1 MAAIPVDDTSTTHTQ
16 GQGSVPHPRIAE
28 HDLGSNLNNVE
39 VSDLPMVEKIPTEV
53 DIEESLEVRIERLGR
68 ERPPTFK
75 SIWQEVA
82 FLFSVIMSQVLTE
95 YFVSGFGVILPTLI
109 IELNIPA
116 SAIVW
121 PATAFSLVIAS
132 TLLVFGRLGDMWGGY
147 PVYIWGLCWLTVW
160 SIICG
165 FSINPMMLNFCRALQ
180 GLGAAAFLPTGVMI
194 IGSVYRP
201 GPRKN
206 IVFALY
212 GTFAVVGFFI
222 GIFCAGIV
230 GQFIRWSWYFWIGAF
245 LAAITIVTSIFSIPN
260 DRQERQLNGIKM
272 DWLGALT
279 IIPGL
284 VLIVFSITQ
293 SAHAELRWRTPY
305 IPTLFVLGCL
315 LLFLAAYIEGWVAE
329 SPLLPADLFKVPHMT
344 PLLIALLLLYGT
356 VGIVLLYATQYFQN
370 ILQATPLQI
379 VAWYTPMVLGGLFL
393 SLIEGFILHVV
404 PGRILLIISALG
416 AVGSQV
422 LLAMLPDTPNYW
434 AWIFPAM
441 VLCTIGIDL
450 SYTLASVF
458 VTTQFP
464 KARQGLAGGLL
475 NSVLQLGVALL
486 LGASDIIQSYTVDE
500 VGLKQSYKN
509 VFWLGTAAACTSVV
523 VIAIWGGVPR
533 AKSDLTAD
541 EKLELEREA
550 TRISSYSTGPV
561 ATRSRN
567 G

>member
-1 MAAIPVDDTSTTHTQ
+1 MSTIPLGGTGRTQTHSQ
-16 GQGSVPHPRIAE
+16 WSVPGSHIAE
-28 HDLGSNLNNVE
+28 NDFASNINSNEIL
-39 VSDLPMVEKIPTEV
+39 DLPVAEKMPTEV

-75 SIWQEVA
+75 SIWQELA

-109 IELNIPA
+109 RELNIPA

-132 TLLVFGRLGDMWGGY
+132 TLLVFGRFGDMWGAY
-147 PVYIWGLCWLTVW
+147 PVYLWGFSWLCVW

-212 GTFAVVGFFI
+212 GTFAVVGFFL
-222 GIFCAGIV
+222 GIFCGGVV
-230 GQFIRWSWYFWIGAF
+230 GQFLRWSWYFWIGAF
-245 LAAITIVTSIFSIPN
+245 LAAISIVTSIFSIPN
-260 DRQERQLNGIKM
+260 DRKERRSNNIKM
-272 DWLGALT
+272 DWLGTLVL
-279 IIPGL
+279 IPGL

-293 SAHAELRWRTPY
+293 SAHADLRWRTPY
-305 IPTLFVLGCL
+305 IPTLFVVGCL
-315 LLFLAAYIEGWVAE
+315 FLFVAVYIEGWVAE
-329 SPLLPADLFKVPHMT
+329 FPLLPADLFKVPHMT
-344 PLLIALLLLYGT
+344 PLLLALLLLYGT
-356 VGIVLLYATQYFQN
+356 AGIVLLYATQYFQN
-370 ILQATPLQI
+370 ILNASPLEI

-393 SLIEGFILHVV
+393 SLIEGFILHMV
-404 PGRILLIISALG
+404 PGRILLVISALG
-416 AVGSQV
+416 AVGCQV
-422 LLAMLPDTPNYW
+422 LLATLPDSPNYW

-441 VLCTIGIDL
+441 VLCTVGIDL

-500 VGLKQSYKN
+500 VGLKHSYKN
-509 VFWLGTAAACTSVV
+509 VFWLGTAAACVSVV
-523 VIAIWGGVPR
+523 VIAIWGGIPR

-550 TRISSYSTGPV
+550 TRMASQSVEHTT
-561 ATRSRN
+561 TR
-567 G
+567 